1 MYCSNCGNK
10 LEEGLDKCPNCGE
23 VVNDIENVKGKSSI
37 KRFNIIIVIG
47 TVIILVLLLGLR
59 LSFLGKSKEQ
69 IRQNNQAYLDY
80 ILGLDTYALSDD
92 NSRFCVYDFNN
103 DGLNEVV
110 LDIYEHEYDET
121 NTLYV
126 LYRYKDDVL
135 KLVQETDGDFEFY
148 PKGRLFYIMRN
159 GLFSYYIDFDHKD
172 VNWIC
177 KEIEGYYDGYSNKYL
192 IGNNEI
198 NKDEYDAYVEELVG
212 DKDVMYSEDF
222 KWYDFTRK
230 NLKEVLET
238 K

>member
-23 VVNDIENVKGKSSI
+23 VVNVSISLKGSKKITILGIISLIVIVGLVLFTLLVKGSTNKAP
-37 KRFNIIIVIG
+37 RV
-47 TVIILVLLLGLR
+47 
-59 LSFLGKSKEQ
+59 SKAEIQ
-69 IRQNNQAYLDY
+69 QNNQAYLDY
-80 ILGLDTYALSDD
+80 MLDIDTYALSDD

-103 DGLNEVV
+103 DGLNEVL
-110 LDIYEHEYDET
+110 LDIHENDY

-135 KLVQETDGDFEFY
+135 KLVEETDGDFEFY
-148 PKGRLFYIMRN
+148 PQGRLFYIMRN
-159 GLFSYYIDFDHKD
+159 GLFSYYIDFDHTD

-192 IGNNEI
+192 LGNHEVNE
-198 NKDEYDAYVEELVG
+198 DEYDAYVEELVR

-230 NLKEVLET
+230 NIKEVLET